1 MKVNVDWQG
10 DLEFKNQLPSGHEL
24 TVDAAEKSGGHNKG
38 PRPMELLLSGLAGCT
53 GIDVVLILN
62 KMKTELED
70 FAMEVDAERAEEAP
84 KRFTKIHIKYK
95 FKGKKLDERKV
106 ERAIRLSEEKY
117 CSASSSLNAEITS
130 SYEIEHSD

>member
-70 FAMEVDAERAEEAP
+70 FDMEVDAERAEEAP

-106 ERAIRLSEEKY
+106 ERAIRLSEDCLLY
-117 CSASSSLNAEITS
+117 TS
-130 SYEIEHSD
+130 

>member
-1 MKVNVDWQG
+1 MKLNVDWQG
-10 DLEFKNQLPSGHEL
+10 GLEFNNQLPSGHNL
-24 TVDAAEKSGGHNKG
+24 TVDAAEKSGGSNKG

-70 FAMEVDAERAEEAP
+70 FEMEVDAERAEESP

-95 FKGKKLDERKV
+95 FKGKKLDQRKV
-106 ERAIRLSEEKY
+106 ERAISLSEEKY
-117 CSASSSLNAEITS
+117 CSASNSLNAEITS
-130 SYEIEHSD
+130 SYEIEVTD